1 MTDCPAPLML
11 ALTTEADEAKA
22 ELLAS
27 RLLER
32 RLVACVSLAP
42 IRSLYLWRDAVQNEH
57 EVQLLLKTTPDQLE
71 RLQRAVME
79 LHSYD
84 TPEWL
89 VWRADASPA
98 YGSWAQEL
106 FNTDGPKPDP
116 EAAPASEP
124 PAG

>member
-1 MTDCPAPLML
+1 MTDCHPPLML
-11 ALTTEADEAKA
+11 ALTTEADLAKA
-22 ELLAS
+22 ELLAR

-42 IRSLYLWRDAVQNEH
+42 IHSVYVWRDAVQKES
-57 EVQLLLKTTPDQLE
+57 EVQLLLKTTPEQLE
-71 RLQRAVME
+71 LLSRAVME

-89 VWRADASPA
+89 VWPATASPA
-98 YGSWAQEL
+98 YGTWAQEVVRP
-106 FNTDGPKPDP
+106 DGSQPAPA
-116 EAAPASEP
+116 AAPGSEP